1 MLQSGNIQT
10 EKTTKYKE
18 KYQQFNINPNKGVPY
33 YYRDNII
40 IFNLAACFIK
50 KNNFVKFISNLKEAV
65 EYGDSI
71 NFTNLAS
78 LCYKWDILYG
88 DEECLNFVRTI
99 HDLMKRDYP
108 HIKLIQNE
116 IYNLGEI
123 DMRPID
129 SVIDWDLENNNIY
142 VNNVLI
148 ECLKYLGFVGSQVY
162 TILKTTTDFNKL
174 IPVDLIQKLPI
185 TDSRTLESYEKIK
198 EIILS

>member
-1 MLQSGNIQT
+1 MKQWDNNQ
-10 EKTTKYKE
+10 KTSKYKE

-33 YYRDNII
+33 YYRDTLIV
-40 IFNLAACFIK
+40 FNLTACFIK
-50 KNNFVKFISNLKEAV
+50 KNNYVKFISNLKDAAEQ
-65 EYGDSI
+65 GDCI

-78 LCYKWDILYG
+78 LCYKWDIPYG
-88 DEECLNFVRTI
+88 GEECLDFVKTI
-99 HDLMKRDYP
+99 HTLVKRDYP
-108 HIKLIQNE
+108 YIKLVQNG
-116 IYNLGEI
+116 IYNLGET

-162 TILKTTTDFNKL
+162 NILKTTTDFNQL
-174 IPVDLIQKLPI
+174 IPVDLVEKLPI
-185 TDSRTLESYEKIK
+185 TDDKTLKAYETIK